1 MSFVPEPTPILNNE
15 FLWETKG
22 VALCLVL
29 LLWLIG
35 MASTPA
41 SSNFWSKIGH
51 PGSLTGLWLL
61 SKAITILSHE
71 EKNFRHPDFLVV
83 MTVMR
88 TGDGSVDSNLI
99 IDLGKSEDGCIL
111 CISYLL
117 PQTSPKLPWNNKCLL
132 SSLWVVNLGGLS
144 GEVLLPSVRLPA
156 RLGVGWLVSDLGWLG
171 WNDNSGLLHWL
182 SHPSTGPTGHVLTA
196 QQRCNS
202 EQT

>member
-1 MSFVPEPTPILNNE
+1 MNEVWICSEAGGWVTWPLKMTLSQGSSIFLDQNVKMSFVPEPTPILNE

-41 SSNFWSKIGH
+41 SSNFLSKIGH
-51 PGSLTGLWLL
+51 PSSLTGLWLL
-61 SKAITILSHE
+61 SKPITILGHE
-71 EKNFRHPDFLVV
+71 EKNFWHPDFLVV

-111 CISYLL
+111 CIIYLL

-132 SSLWVVNLGGLS
+132 SSLWVGNLGGLS
-144 GEVLLPSVRLPA
+144 GEVLLPPMLDYPHVWELA
-156 RLGVGWLVSDLGWLG
+156 GWCLI
-171 WNDNSGLLHWL
+171 
-182 SHPSTGPTGHVLTA
+182 
-196 QQRCNS
+196 
-202 EQT
+202 